1 MAIERVIVTST
12 IIIISSFFHNTHTF
26 TGTEIVLFLNHSTL
40 SKIQLYPTTTPTTT
54 HCHCHCTVPPRMG
67 LLGVYSD
74 CWSSSIQLEQN
85 SSSPFCRHGTTT
97 AIIIMMWRQ
106 REAFIYFYLDR
117 LLCEYMYL
125 YIERKDGYTVVSE
138 WHIKLYYY
146 KYERAWWRL
155 RFWAIH
161 RSAHRPQPGQTSTP
175 AGGWVD
181 GGWERRV
188 IEDQHA

>member
-40 SKIQLYPTTTPTTT
+40 SKIQLYPTTTPNHYTLPLPLHSSTQD
-54 HCHCHCTVPPRMG
+54 
-67 LLGVYSD
+67 GVVGGIYSD

-97 AIIIMMWRQ
+97 AIIMMWRQ

-138 WHIKLYYY
+138 WHIKL
-146 KYERAWWRL
+146 L
-155 RFWAIH
+155 LL
-161 RSAHRPQPGQTSTP
+161 
-175 AGGWVD
+175 
-181 GGWERRV
+181 
-188 IEDQHA
+188 

>member
-97 AIIIMMWRQ
+97 AIIMMWRQ

-117 LLCEYMYL
+117 LLSANICTCILREKTGTRL
-125 YIERKDGYTVVSE
+125 WVNGT
-138 WHIKLYYY
+138 LNYYY
-146 KYERAWWRL
+146 KY
-155 RFWAIH
+155 
-161 RSAHRPQPGQTSTP
+161 
-175 AGGWVD
+175 
-181 GGWERRV
+181 
-188 IEDQHA
+188 